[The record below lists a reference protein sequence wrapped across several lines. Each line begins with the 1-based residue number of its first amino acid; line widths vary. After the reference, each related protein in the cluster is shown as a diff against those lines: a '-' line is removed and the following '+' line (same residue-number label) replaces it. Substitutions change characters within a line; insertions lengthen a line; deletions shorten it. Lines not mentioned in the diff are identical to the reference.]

1 MMKRHILKSASI
13 AAIACAIAAPAYAQT
28 TAAAAPELDE
38 VLVTAR
44 KREESLREI
53 PAAGTAL
60 GAEQIQAMGGI
71 ANTQALLSNV
81 PAVNFANTSNPVTS
95 EISIRGS
102 GTSRAT
108 AADAAVGL
116 YRNGVYIGG
125 GYVGGRT
132 FSKTDFFD
140 VRTIEVLR
148 GVQGA
153 LNGRNAVGGSIN
165 VVSARPTQRQEGY
178 FVLDGGNNARY
189 EGQLV
194 WNQPINDNWSVR
206 LGANLMKQRKGFFYN
221 PVRDEYFDRQE
232 SEIYRGQVRYE
243 NGPFSANLLLE
254 HGRDQ
259 LPGLMYQLLIP
270 AGTSAVYPRGVFQDK
285 YDIEWN
291 HPSSA
296 KQQVNYAELVLEY
309 DFGFAT
315 LTSTTALRERR
326 SQNAY
331 DRDATS
337 PSFLQRVAAAGLVAP
352 GQVQGS
358 PDLGG
363 SQNDYARVLFQD
375 VHLVGEK
382 TGGFSWLAGFEYYDL
397 NDKYQNTLAGPPT
410 AANGRSFGT
419 VGVSRLDFVSWAAY
433 GSVGYDLTEAFNV
446 TAEGRYTS
454 DDKDLLSNRLDFGT
468 GRPSGVGFDIDTG
481 RETSD
486 FSYNVTAA
494 YKLEGWL
501 AYGKIGTAYRAG
513 GFNLALGDPRQ
524 PRPIPSTFDDEKA
537 TAYEVGLKG
546 NLAPRVFL
554 SLSAYQTNVKDLLV
568 QTDNG
573 CAVGST
579 VCPVQATPFVYN
591 AGKAE
596 LWGLEAELTGAAE
609 VLGGTAR
616 LTLGGSRQGG
626 KITSGPDKGK
636 KGPQRPDW
644 TGTFNLN
651 YRRDLRDDYV
661 GFFNIKG
668 TGRWGG
674 VQEIAQTPELNDYQ
688 IFDVRA
694 GLQKNGWEFAV
705 YSNNVGDESYIVFN
719 AATTRRWNMPRTY
732 GAQLRYSW

>member
-1 MMKRHILKSASI
+1 MTKHRVLKSASI
-13 AAIACAIAAPAYAQT
+13 VAICCAMAAPAFAQST
-28 TAAAAPELDE
+28 STGVELE
-38 VLVTAR
+38 EILVTAR
-44 KREESLREI
+44 KREESLRDI

-71 ANTQALLSNV
+71 ANTQSLLSNV

-132 FSKTDFFD
+132 FSKPDFFD
-140 VRTIEVLR
+140 VRSIEVLR

-165 VVSARPTQRQEGY
+165 VVSARPTQKEEGF

-194 WNQPINDNWSVR
+194 VNQPLNDNWAVR
-206 LGANLMKQRKGFFYN
+206 FGANLMKQRKGFYYN
-221 PVRDEYFDRQE
+221 PIRDEYFDRQE
-232 SEIYRGQVRYE
+232 SEIYRGQIAYD
-243 NGPFSANLLLE
+243 NGPFKANLLLE

-270 AGTSAVYPRGVFQDK
+270 AGTNATYPRGIFQDK
-285 YDIEWN
+285 YNISWN

-296 KQQVNYAELVLEY
+296 KQQVNYAELSLEY
-309 DFGFAT
+309 DLGIGT

-337 PSFLQRVAAAGLVAP
+337 APFLAQATASGLVAP
-352 GQVQGS
+352 GAVQGS

-375 VHLVGEK
+375 VHLVGK
-382 TGGFSWLAGFEYYDL
+382 DVGGFSWLAGFEYYDL

-410 AANGRSFGT
+410 AANGRSIGT

-433 GSVGYDLTEAFNV
+433 GSLGYDITEAFNV
-446 TAEGRYTS
+446 TAEGRFTK
-454 DDKDLLSNRLDFGT
+454 DDKDLVSTRLDFGT
-468 GRPSGVGFDIDTG
+468 GRSSGVGFDINTG
-481 RETSD
+481 RETD
-486 FSYNVTAA
+486 NFSYNVTAS
-494 YKLEGWL
+494 YKIADWL
-501 AYGKIGTAYRAG
+501 TYGKIGTAYRAG

-524 PRPIPSTFDDEKA
+524 PRAIPTTFDDEKA
-537 TAYEVGLKG
+537 MSFEVGAKG
-546 NLAPRVFL
+546 TIIPRVFATVA
-554 SLSAYQTNVKDLLV
+554 AYRTNVDDLLV

-573 CAVGST
+573 CGVSFPA
-579 VCPVQATPFVYN
+579 CPVQATAFVYN

-596 LWGLEAELTGAAE
+596 LWGIEVELTGAAE

-616 LTLGGSRQGG
+616 LTVGGSRQGG
-626 KITSGPDKGK
+626 DITSGPDKGK

-651 YRRDLRDDYV
+651 YRHDLRDDWV

-668 TGRWGG
+668 SGRWGG
-674 VQEIAQTPELNDYQ
+674 VQEIAQTPKLEDYQ
-688 IFDVRA
+688 IFDARA
-694 GLQKNGWEFAV
+694 GLQKNGWEFAL
-705 YSNNVGDESYIVFN
+705 YSNNVGQESYIVFN

>member
-1 MMKRHILKSASI
+1 MTTRTALRHVSI
-13 AAIACAIAAPAYAQT
+13 ITLCWALAAPALAQT
-28 TAAAAPELDE
+28 AGAELDE

-44 KREESLREI
+44 KREESLRDI

-95 EISIRGS
+95 EVSIRGS

-132 FSKTDFFD
+132 FSKPDFFD
-140 VRTIEVLR
+140 VGRIEVLR

-153 LNGRNAVGGSIN
+153 LNGRNAVGGSVN
-165 VVSARPTQRQEGY
+165 VVSARPTQRQEG
-178 FVLDGGNNARY
+178 FALVEVANNERF

-194 WNQPINDNWSVR
+194 VNQPINENWSVR
-206 LGANLMKQRKGFFYN
+206 LGANLMKQSEGFFYN
-221 PVRDEYFDRQE
+221 PIRGEYFDRQE

-285 YDIEWN
+285 YRVEWN
-291 HPSSA
+291 HASSA

-309 DFGFAT
+309 DLGFAA
-315 LTSTTALRERR
+315 LTSTTSLRERR

-337 PSFLQRVAAAGLVAP
+337 PEFQARVAAAGLVAP
-352 GQVQGS
+352 GQVQSS

-363 SQNDYARVLFQD
+363 SQNDYARILYQD

-382 TGGFSWLAGFEYYDL
+382 TGGLSWLAGFEYYDL

-433 GSVGYDLTEAFNV
+433 GSLGYDFTEAFNV

-454 DDKDLLSNRLDFGT
+454 DDKDLVSRRLDFGT

-486 FSYNVTAA
+486 VSYNVTAA
-494 YKLEGWL
+494 YKFDGWL

-524 PRPIPSTFDDEKA
+524 PTPIPSTFEDEKA
-537 TAYEVGLKG
+537 TSYEVGLKG
-546 NLAPRVFL
+546 NIAPRVFV
-554 SLSAYQTNVKDLLV
+554 SLAAYQTNVDDLLV

-573 CAVGST
+573 CRVGFPQ
-579 VCPVQATPFVYN
+579 CPIQATAFVFN

-596 LWGLEAELTGAAE
+596 LWGLEAELNAAAE
-609 VLGGTAR
+609 LFGGTAR

-626 KITSGPDKGK
+626 KIKSGPDKGK

-644 TGTFNLN
+644 TATFSLN
-651 YRRDLRDDYV
+651 YRRPLTDEWT
-661 GFFNIKG
+661 GFFNVKG
-668 TGRWGG
+668 NGRWGG
-674 VQEIAQTPELNDYQ
+674 VQEIAQTPDLYDYQ
-688 IFDVRA
+688 LLDARLGVQKG
-694 GLQKNGWEFAV
+694 GLELSV
-705 YSNNVGDESYIVFN
+705 YSNNVGNESYIVFD
-719 AATTRRWNMPRTY
+719 APTTRRWNIPRTY
-732 GAQLRYSW
+732 GAQLRYAW

>member
-1 MMKRHILKSASI
+1 MTKLQVLKSASI
-13 AAIACAIAAPAYAQT
+13 AAICCAMAAPAAAQT
-28 TAAAAPELDE
+28 ASESGIELDE
-38 VLVTAR
+38 ILVTAR
-44 KREESLREI
+44 KREESLRDI

-71 ANTQALLSNV
+71 ANTQSLLSNV

-165 VVSARPTQRQEGY
+165 VVSARPTDKQEG
-178 FVLDGGNNARY
+178 FVVLDGGNNARY

-194 WNQPINDNWSVR
+194 WNQPINENWSVR
-206 LGANLMKQRKGFFYN
+206 LGANLMKQNKGFFYN
-221 PVRDEYFDRQE
+221 PLRDEYFDRQE
-232 SEIYRGQVRYE
+232 TEVYRGQVRYE
-243 NGPFSANLLLE
+243 NGPFSANLLVE

-270 AGTSAVYPRGVFQDK
+270 AGTNAIYPRGIFQDK
-285 YDIEWN
+285 YDISWN

-309 DFGFAT
+309 DLGFGT
-315 LTSTTALRERR
+315 VTSTSALRERR

-337 PSFLQRVAAAGLVAP
+337 APFLAQAAANGLVAP

-375 VHLVGEK
+375 VHIVGK
-382 TGGFSWLAGFEYYDL
+382 DIGALSWLAGFEYYDL

-410 AANGRSFGT
+410 AANGRSYGT

-433 GSVGYDLTEAFNV
+433 GSVGYDVTEAFNV

-454 DDKDLLSNRLDFGT
+454 DDKDLLSDRLDFGT
-468 GRPSGVGFDIDTG
+468 GRPSGTGFKIDTG
-481 RETSD
+481 RKTD
-486 FSYNVTAA
+486 NFSYNVTGS
-494 YKLEGWL
+494 YKVAGWL

-524 PRPIPSTFDDEKA
+524 PRAIPATFDDEKA
-537 TAYEVGLKG
+537 MAYEVGLKG
-546 NLAPRVFL
+546 TIVPRVFL

-573 CAVGST
+573 CAVGSA

-596 LWGLEAELTGAAE
+596 LWGIEAELNAAAE
-609 VLGGTAR
+609 ILGGTAR
-616 LTLGGSRQGG
+616 LTVGGSRQGG
-626 KITSGPDKGK
+626 HITSGPDKGK

-644 TGTFNLN
+644 TGTVNLN
-651 YRRDLRDDYV
+651 YRHELRDDYV

-668 TGRWGG
+668 NGRWGG
-674 VQEIAQTPELNDYQ
+674 VQEIAQTPKLEDYQ

-705 YSNNVGDESYIVFN
+705 YSNNVGDEAYIVFN